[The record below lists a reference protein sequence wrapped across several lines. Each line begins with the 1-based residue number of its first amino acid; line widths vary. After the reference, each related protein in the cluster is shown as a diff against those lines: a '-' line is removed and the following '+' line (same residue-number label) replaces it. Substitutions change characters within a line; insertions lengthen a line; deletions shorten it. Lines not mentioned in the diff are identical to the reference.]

1 MIFERTS
8 YLQRLIKAQGN
19 GMIKIV
25 TGIRRC
31 GKSFL
36 LFNIFRQ
43 YLIQHGIDEQH
54 IVCLSMDDMRNEEL
68 RNPKRLLEYLDTHII
83 NDGIK
88 TFVIIDE
95 VQFVKNFVDVLLSLT
110 HMPNVEAY
118 VSGSNSRF
126 LSSDVVTEFR
136 GRGWEIRI
144 HPLSFAEYYEALGGD
159 ISNAYLTY
167 LRYGGLPQV
176 ALIEDIESKKNFLQS
191 IFETTYLRDVIE
203 RNHLRNSDGMKELIR
218 ILASAIGAS
227 TNPSRISKTFKS
239 VAQMDI
245 KSETINAYI
254 NHLQDAFIVNEAL
267 RYDVK
272 GRKYIG
278 TETKYYFEDLGIR
291 NMLLNYRQED
301 EKSHLMENAIYNE
314 LRRRGATVDVG
325 MVEMWEKDSQGQT
338 VRKQTEIDFVVN
350 KMPQKIYIQS
360 ALELSSRAQTAQ
372 EQRPLV
378 NVNDNF
384 KKVIIVGE
392 QCLPWINEDGV
403 QIISVYDFL
412 MGNDDIV

>member
-8 YLQRLIKAQGN
+8 YLQKLIKAQGN

-227 TNPSRISKTFKS
+227 TNPSRIAKTFKS

-325 MVEMWEKDSQGQT
+325 MVEMWEKDSQGLT

-360 ALELSSRAQTAQ
+360 ALELSSRAKTAQ
-372 EQRPLV
+372 EQRPLI

-392 QCLPWINEDGV
+392 QCLPWMNEDGV

-412 MGNDDIV
+412 MGNDDII

>member
-1 MIFERTS
+1 M
-8 YLQRLIKAQGN
+8 
-19 GMIKIV
+19 
-25 TGIRRC
+25 
-31 GKSFL
+31 
-36 LFNIFRQ
+36 
-43 YLIQHGIDEQH
+43 
-54 IVCLSMDDMRNEEL
+54 
-68 RNPKRLLEYLDTHII
+68 
-83 NDGIK
+83 
-88 TFVIIDE
+88 
-95 VQFVKNFVDVLLSLT
+95 
-110 HMPNVEAY
+110 
-118 VSGSNSRF
+118 
-126 LSSDVVTEFR
+126 
-136 GRGWEIRI
+136 
-144 HPLSFAEYYEALGGD
+144 
-159 ISNAYLTY
+159 
-167 LRYGGLPQV
+167 
-176 ALIEDIESKKNFLQS
+176 ALIEEIEGKKNFLQS

-203 RNHLRNSDGMKELIR
+203 RNHLRNPDGMKELIR

-227 TNPSRISKTFKS
+227 TNPSRIAQTFKS

-245 KSETINAYI
+245 KSETINTYI
-254 NHLQDAFIVNEAL
+254 NHLQDAFIINEAL

-325 MVEMWEKDSQGQT
+325 MVELWEKDSQEQT

-360 ALELSSRAQTAQ
+360 ALELSSRAKTAQ
-372 EQRPLV
+372 EQRPLIK
-378 NVNDNF
+378 VNDNF

-403 QIISVYDFL
+403 QIISIYDFL